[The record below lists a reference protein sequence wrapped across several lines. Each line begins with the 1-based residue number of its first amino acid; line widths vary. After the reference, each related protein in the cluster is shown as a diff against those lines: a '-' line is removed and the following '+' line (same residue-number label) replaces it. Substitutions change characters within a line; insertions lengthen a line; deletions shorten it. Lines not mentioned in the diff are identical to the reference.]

1 VPEPVSAS
9 RRFSPTSPC
18 PVCGGHERMPRGKG
32 RRCFGFRSADG
43 WFHCS
48 RAELAGS
55 LPLESDSQTFPHRP
69 ERCPCGTPHGQS
81 RPAGGTAPA
90 PITAGKR
97 QIVAVYAYQDEKGQ
111 VLFETVRWSPK
122 GFSQRRPDGGG
133 GYIWNIKG
141 VRLVPFGLPE
151 ILGADSDATIF
162 IVEGEKD
169 VVALR
174 ERGLIATCNPM
185 GAGKWRRI
193 AEEARRALKGRPIV
207 VIPDNDDPG
216 RKHGEEVIAA
226 LKNCVGSVRLLALPE
241 LPPHGDVSDW
251 LAAGHSPEELHRLV
265 ASTPGRGGAANDNRG
280 GKVSAA
286 TALVRMAE
294 DAELFH
300 SPDGRTWVTVAVDN
314 HRETHALDSQSFSRW
329 LARRF
334 FLADGTAPG
343 SQALS
348 AALNVLAGKALY
360 EGPEMPVFVRVAGHP
375 GAVYLDLCDPAW
387 RVVEI
392 TAHGWRLVDR
402 PPVKF
407 RRARGMLA
415 LPEPQSGETHPGAD
429 LRQILN
435 IVEDRDWRLIL
446 AWLVGALQPVGP
458 FPVLALH
465 GEQGSAKSTTARI
478 LRALIDP
485 SSAPLRAEPREPRD
499 LAIAASNGWVIAL
512 DNLSYV
518 PDWLSDALCR
528 LSTGG
533 GFSTRALFTNDEEV
547 LFDAKRPI
555 ILNGI
560 DEVASRSDLL
570 DRAIVVSLPAIHEES
585 RRPESEVLRATEA
598 MCPGMLGTLLDGIAS
613 ALRDIESTR
622 LERLPRMAD
631 FARWA
636 TAAEPGLG
644 LDAGVIVAAY
654 DANRS
659 TANEIA
665 VDVSAIG
672 GPIREL
678 VADGAAWTGTAS
690 ELLEALGRRVSDATK
705 SQRGW
710 PKNAR
715 ALSGAIRRLAPNLRA
730 VGVAVSLDVRESSDR
745 RRRLVS
751 LEPVKRQGGHRG
763 S

>member
-1 VPEPVSAS
+1 
-9 RRFSPTSPC
+9 
-18 PVCGGHERMPRGKG
+18 MPRGKG
-32 RRCFGFRSADG
+32 VRCFGFRSADG

-48 RAELAGS
+48 RPELAGS
-55 LPLESDSQTFPHRP
+55 LPFESDSQTYPHRP
-69 ERCPCGTPHGQS
+69 ERCPCGTPHRGAPS
-81 RPAGGTAPA
+81 ANELAPGPLAAGNREIA
-90 PITAGKR
+90 
-97 QIVAVYAYQDEKGQ
+97 AVYPYRDERGH

-122 GFSQRRPDGGG
+122 GFSQRRPDAGG
-133 GYIWNIKG
+133 GYAWTIKG

-151 ILGADSDATIF
+151 LLGADANATVF
-162 IVEGEKD
+162 VVEGEKD
-169 VVALR
+169 VLALR
-174 ERGLIATCNPM
+174 ERGLVATCNPM

-193 AEEARRALKGRPIV
+193 AEEARTALKGRPV
-207 VIPDNDDPG
+207 VVLPDNDEPG
-216 RKHGEEVIAA
+216 RKHGEDVVAA
-226 LKNCVGSVRLLALPE
+226 LKDCARSIRLLNLPGV
-241 LPPHGDVSDW
+241 PVHGDVSDW
-251 LAAGHSPEELHRLV
+251 LSAGHSPEELQRLV
-265 ASTPGRGGAANDNRG
+265 ASTPNRGNAADNNGG

-300 SPDGRTWVTVAVDN
+300 SPDGRTWVTVSVDS

-334 FLADGTAPG
+334 FLTDGSAPG

-360 EGPEMPVFVRVAGHP
+360 EGPEMPVFARVAGHP
-375 GAVYLDLCDPAW
+375 GAAYLDLCDPAW
-387 RVVEI
+387 RVVEV

-415 LPEPQSGETHPGAD
+415 LPEPQSGETNPGAD
-429 LRQILN
+429 LREILN
-435 IVEDRDWRLIL
+435 IAEDRDWRLIL
-446 AWLVGALQPVGP
+446 AWLVGALQPEGP

-518 PDWLSDALCR
+518 QDWLSDALCR

-570 DRAIVVSLPAIHEES
+570 DRAIVVSLPSIREER
-585 RRPESEVLRATEA
+585 RRPESELHRAMEA
-598 MCPGMLGTLLDGIAS
+598 MRPGTLGTLLDGIAS
-613 ALRDIESTR
+613 ALRLIDSTK

-644 LDAGVIVAAY
+644 LDTGVIVAAY
-654 DANRS
+654 DANRA

-665 VDVSAIG
+665 VDASAIG

-690 ELLEALGRRVSDATK
+690 ELLEALGRHISDAAK
-705 SQRGW
+705 AQRGW

-715 ALSGAIRRLAPNLRA
+715 ALSSAIRRLAPNLRA
-730 VGVAVSLDVRESSDR
+730 AGIEVTLARESTYE
-745 RRRLVS
+745 RRRLVRVAAIKS
-751 LEPVKRQGGHRG
+751 LEVRHGQ
-763 S
+763 

>member
-1 VPEPVSAS
+1 
-9 RRFSPTSPC
+9 
-18 PVCGGHERMPRGKG
+18 
-32 RRCFGFRSADG
+32 
-43 WFHCS
+43 
-48 RAELAGS
+48 
-55 LPLESDSQTFPHRP
+55 
-69 ERCPCGTPHGQS
+69 
-81 RPAGGTAPA
+81 
-90 PITAGKR
+90 
-97 QIVAVYAYQDEKGQ
+97 
-111 VLFETVRWSPK
+111 
-122 GFSQRRPDGGG
+122 
-133 GYIWNIKG
+133 

-151 ILGADSDATIF
+151 ILAAAPGATVF

-169 VVALR
+169 VLALQGH
-174 ERGLIATCNPM
+174 GLVATCNPM

-193 AEEARRALKGRPIV
+193 AEEARSVLQGKAV
-207 VIPDNDDPG
+207 AVIPDNDEPG
-216 RKHGEEVIAA
+216 RKHGDEVVAA
-226 LKNCVGSVRLLALPE
+226 LKDCAGSIKVLTLSSVPE
-241 LPPHGDVSDW
+241 HGDVSDW
-251 LAAGHSPEELHRLV
+251 LAAGHTADELQHLV
-265 ASTPGRGGAANDNRG
+265 VGAPNRGRSANDNGG

-294 DAELFH
+294 DANLFH

-334 FLADGTAPG
+334 FLADGSAPG

-360 EGPEMPVFVRVAGHP
+360 EGPEMPVFVRIAGQP
-375 GAVYLDLCDPAW
+375 GAVYLDLCDAAW

-392 TAHGWRLVDR
+392 TADGWRLAED
-402 PPVKF
+402 PPVRF

-415 LPEPQSGETHPGAD
+415 LPEPQSGETNPGAD
-429 LRQILN
+429 LRHILN
-435 IVEDRDWRLIL
+435 IAEDRDWRLIL
-446 AWLVGALQPVGP
+446 AWLVGALKPDGP

-570 DRAIVVSLPAIHEES
+570 DRAIVVSLPAIHEEH
-585 RRPESEVLRATEA
+585 RRPESDVLRATEV

-613 ALRDIESTR
+613 ALRRIDDTR

-672 GPIREL
+672 DPIRDL
-678 VADGAAWTGTAS
+678 IADGAAWTGTAS
-690 ELLEALGRRVSDATK
+690 ELLEALGRPVSDTTK
-705 SQRGW
+705 GQRGW

-730 VGVAVSLDVRESSDR
+730 VGVEVSLDVREASDR

-751 LEPVKRQGGHRG
+751 LAPVKRAWGGDG

>member
-1 VPEPVSAS
+1 
-9 RRFSPTSPC
+9 
-18 PVCGGHERMPRGKG
+18 VCGGHERLPRGHG
-32 RRCFGFRSADG
+32 RRCFGFISTDG
-43 WFHCS
+43 WIHCS
-48 RAELAGS
+48 RPELAGS
-55 LPLESDSQTFPHRP
+55 LPFENESQTYPHRP
-69 ERCPCGTPHGQS
+69 ARCPCGTAHGS
-81 RPAGGTAPA
+81 GGGNDPDSSPTVARRRIA
-90 PITAGKR
+90 
-97 QIVAVYAYQDEKGQ
+97 AVYSYEDENRQ

-122 GFSQRRPDGGG
+122 GFSQRRPDGAGG
-133 GYIWNIKG
+133 HLWNMKG
-141 VRLVPFGLPE
+141 VRLVPFALPE
-151 ILGADSDATIF
+151 ILVADPGATIF

-169 VVALR
+169 VLALR
-174 ERGLIATCNPM
+174 ERGLVATCNPM
-185 GAGKWRRI
+185 GAGKWRRV
-193 AEEARRALKGRPIV
+193 ADEARKILKGRPLAV
-207 VIPDNDDPG
+207 LPDNDDPG
-216 RKHGEEVIAA
+216 RKHGEEIVDS
-226 LKNCVGSVRLLALPE
+226 LKGYASSIRLVALPG
-241 LPPHGDVSDW
+241 LPAHGDVSDW
-251 LAAGHSPEELHRLV
+251 LAAGHSAEELQRLV
-265 ASTPGRGGAANDNRG
+265 AGAPNRGGPANDNSG
-280 GKVSAA
+280 SGKVSAA

-300 SPDGRTWVTVAVDN
+300 SPDGRTWVTVTVDN
-314 HRETHALDSQSFSRW
+314 HEETHALESQSFGRW

-334 FLADGTAPG
+334 FLADGSAPG

-360 EGPEMPVFVRVAGHP
+360 EGPELAVYARVAGRP
-375 GAVYLDLCDPAW
+375 GAVYLDLCDAAW
-387 RVVEI
+387 RVVEV
-392 TAHGWRLVDR
+392 TSDGWRVLDHS
-402 PPVKF
+402 PVKF

-415 LPEPQSGETHPGAD
+415 LPEPQPGETNPGAD
-429 LRQILN
+429 LRHILN
-435 IVEDRDWRLIL
+435 IAEDREWHLIL
-446 AWLVGALQPVGP
+446 AWLVGALQPDGP

-570 DRAIVVSLPAIHEES
+570 DRAIVVSLSAIPEAS
-585 RRPESEVLRATEA
+585 RRTESEVLRAMEA
-598 MCPGMLGTLLDGIAS
+598 MRAGTLGTLLDGLAS
-613 ALRDIESTR
+613 ALAKIETIR

-644 LDAGVIVAAY
+644 LDAGAVIAAY
-654 DANRS
+654 DANRA

-665 VDVSAIG
+665 VDASTIG
-672 GPIREL
+672 SPLREL
-678 VADGAAWTGTAS
+678 VADGATWTGTAS
-690 ELLEALGRRVSDATK
+690 ELLEALCRRVSDGQK
-705 SQRGW
+705 GQRGW

-715 ALSGAIRRLAPNLRA
+715 GLSGAIRRLAPNLRA
-730 VGVAVSLDVRESSDR
+730 VGIEVTLVREGSYE
-745 RRRLVS
+745 RRRLVRVEAIKA
-751 LEPVKRQGGHRG
+751 LEVRHGQ
-763 S
+763 